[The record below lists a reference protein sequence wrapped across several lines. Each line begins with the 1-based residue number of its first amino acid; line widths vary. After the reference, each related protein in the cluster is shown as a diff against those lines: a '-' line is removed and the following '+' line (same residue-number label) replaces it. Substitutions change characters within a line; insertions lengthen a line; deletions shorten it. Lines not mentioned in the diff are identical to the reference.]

1 MTRRVFFS
9 FDYKNVYKANKIKDL
24 PGIIATASAGFK
36 DSTLWDEQK
45 VKGDLEV
52 QQMIDSALEGTTVT
66 VVLISHGALKRKYI
80 NYEIYQS
87 LARGNGLLALQIHE
101 IPDEKGKTD
110 QPGDIPSQISDNRYK
125 AYKYTNQADLL
136 AWINESAKIA
146 GK

>member
-24 PGIIATASAGFK
+24 PGIEATAAAGFK
-36 DSTLWDEQK
+36 DADLWDEQK

-52 QQMIDSALEGTTVT
+52 KQMVDNALADTTVT
-66 VVLISHGALKRKYI
+66 VVLISSGATKRKYI

-87 LARGNGLLALQIHE
+87 LARGNGLVAVQIHA
-101 IPDEKGKTD
+101 IPDERGKVD
-110 QPGDIPSQISDNRYK
+110 APGDIPSQIADNRFK
-125 AYKYTNQADLL
+125 AYRYTNQADLL
-136 AWINESAKIA
+136 AWIEEAAQIA